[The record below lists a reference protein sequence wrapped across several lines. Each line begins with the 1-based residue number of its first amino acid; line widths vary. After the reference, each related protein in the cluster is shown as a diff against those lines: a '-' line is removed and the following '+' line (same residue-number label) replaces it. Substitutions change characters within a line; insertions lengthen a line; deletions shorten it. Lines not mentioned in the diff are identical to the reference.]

1 MIAFLFPVCFSF
13 QHHSHPP
20 FQFILIMAQLG
31 ATNGVRAHAA
41 RVWAVSVFPISCSN
55 GPVMAA
61 PAVRHPD
68 LTMPWGHDPWALL
81 VCLQPKGVDGRQL
94 KAVLDYLTASGE
106 TYTAKMRQKES
117 QNKSPNA
124 LCNVMAL

>member
-1 MIAFLFPVCFSF
+1 MWNVMIAFLFPVCFS
-13 QHHSHPP
+13 HSP

-41 RVWAVSVFPISCSN
+41 RVWAGSVFPISSSN

-68 LTMPWGHDPWALL
+68 PTRPRGHDLSALS
-81 VCLQPKGVDGRQL
+81 VCLEP
-94 KAVLDYLTASGE
+94 
-106 TYTAKMRQKES
+106 
-117 QNKSPNA
+117 
-124 LCNVMAL
+124 